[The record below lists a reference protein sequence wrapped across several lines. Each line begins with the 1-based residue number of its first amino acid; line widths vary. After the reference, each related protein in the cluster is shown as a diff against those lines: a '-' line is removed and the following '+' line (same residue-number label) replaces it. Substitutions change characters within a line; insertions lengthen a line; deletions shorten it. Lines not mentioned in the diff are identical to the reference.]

1 MSSRRAGELL
11 RWLIAAGVL
20 AGIVT
25 AYRYFINA
33 NPTTVALTFLLL
45 ITIVAARWPLRFAIA
60 LSLASAAC
68 YSYYFLPP
76 IGKFAIADPENWLA
90 LTVFLVVALIS
101 SRLSE
106 RAHREAAEAQL
117 REREVELLLNL
128 SRQLLRA
135 ENPGTLLCSLPDTVA
150 RIVGSEFTLLYLL
163 QDDLIYFNPASA
175 SLDRITPDKL
185 RELAVSLPMP
195 MRSADEVRIP
205 LLFGIHPRGLLIIR
219 GVSLSSDTFSAI
231 GGLVSIAIDR
241 AQALEEAARSE
252 AAKENERLR
261 TLMIDSITHELRT
274 PLTSI
279 KGAATTLLAPAHV
292 ADSGRRELLAIIDEE
307 CDRLNKLVS
316 EAVEMAQLDAQ
327 AVRMNFA
334 PQDMSSLISRALE
347 SSPAIESAHPVSV
360 NLPQLP
366 KVRADATYIQKVF
379 CNLLENAAKY
389 SQRGSPISVAAERR
403 NGHVAVSVADR
414 GPGIDPRDMQFIFDR
429 FYRGARH
436 SSAPA
441 GTGMGLAISRAIV
454 EAHGGDI
461 TVSSQLG
468 HGSVFT
474 FSVPIAT

>member
-1 MSSRRAGELL
+1 
-11 RWLIAAGVL
+11 
-20 AGIVT
+20 
-25 AYRYFINA
+25 
-33 NPTTVALTFLLL
+33 
-45 ITIVAARWPLRFAIA
+45 
-60 LSLASAAC
+60 
-68 YSYYFLPP
+68 
-76 IGKFAIADPENWLA
+76 
-90 LTVFLVVALIS
+90 
-101 SRLSE
+101 
-106 RAHREAAEAQL
+106 
-117 REREVELLLNL
+117 
-128 SRQLLRA
+128 
-135 ENPGTLLCSLPDTVA
+135 
-150 RIVGSEFTLLYLL
+150 
-163 QDDLIYFNPASA
+163 
-175 SLDRITPDKL
+175 
-185 RELAVSLPMP
+185 
-195 MRSADEVRIP
+195 
-205 LLFGIHPRGLLIIR
+205 
-219 GVSLSSDTFSAI
+219 
-231 GGLVSIAIDR
+231 
-241 AQALEEAARSE
+241 
-252 AAKENERLR
+252 
-261 TLMIDSITHELRT
+261 
-274 PLTSI
+274 
-279 KGAATTLLAPAHV
+279 
-292 ADSGRRELLAIIDEE
+292 
-307 CDRLNKLVS
+307 
-316 EAVEMAQLDAQ
+316 MAQLDAQ